1 MLQPDVMCKVGS
13 VGALSFLDYSFSSSF
28 DFINTRFTLR
38 ETITNPSYR
47 LSTGGDG

>member
-28 DFINTRFTLR
+28 DFISTLGSLYER
-38 ETITNPSYR
+38 Q
-47 LSTGGDG
+47 